1 MKNKFDFAIIGAGVS
16 GAWIAYELSKW
27 DCSVVVL
34 EKENDVCEGT
44 SKANSA
50 IVHAGFDPIPGTL
63 MAKLNVRGNELIRAH
78 YQELSIPFRQIGSLV
93 VAFNEEG
100 LEVIKK
106 LYERGV
112 QNGVPDMKLLSRE
125 ETLAKEKHLSDTCLG
140 SLYAPTAGVCSPF
153 ELTAAPMDLAIENGV
168 TLLRG
173 YELKKVERK
182 KDGKGNDVLILN
194 DELEISTV
202 INAAGVHSDKVAAMF
217 GDKSFKIYPRK
228 GEYSLL
234 DNNVGYLTSTVIFQ
248 PPTAS
253 GKGIL
258 VTPTVDGNILV
269 GPTAQDIEDPEDVTT
284 TSAGQKTVFERAR
297 ISVSEVSER
306 DVITSFAGVRAVSDY
321 RNEAGIADFDIGFS
335 SASGLYNV
343 VGICSPGLTA
353 APAIGEYVANELEE
367 KGLLKKKKASYKS
380 QRKVVRFMELSDEEK
395 LAAIKKNPLYARVIC
410 RCESVTEGEI
420 VDCIHRPCGA
430 VDMDGV
436 KRRVR
441 AGMGRCQSGFCGPR
455 VMEILSRELKIP
467 YTAVTKFG
475 KGSWMTIAKKG
486 FEKGLEEADNA

>member
-78 YQELSIPFRQIGSLV
+78 YQVLSIPFRQIGSLV

-106 LYERGV
+106 LYERGG

-125 ETLAKEKHLSDTCLG
+125 ETLAREKHLSDSCLG

-182 KDGKGNDVLILN
+182 KDEKGNDVLILN

-335 SASGLYNV
+335 SVSGLYNV

-353 APAIGEYVANELEE
+353 APAIGEYVASQLEE

>member
-1 MKNKFDFAIIGAGVS
+1 MEIKKFDFAIIGAGVT
-16 GAWIAYELSKW
+16 GAWIAYELSKY
-27 DCSVVVL
+27 DCKVVVL
-34 EKENDVCEGT
+34 EKEDDICQGT

-50 IVHAGFDPIPGTL
+50 IVHAGFDPLPGTL
-63 MAKLNVRGNELIRAH
+63 MARLNVRGNELIRTL
-78 YQELSIPFRQIGSLV
+78 YQDLSIPFRQVGSLV

-100 LEVIKK
+100 LEAIKT
-106 LYERGV
+106 LYERGLA
-112 QNGVPDMKLLSRE
+112 NGVPNLKLLSRE
-125 ETLAKEKHLSDTCLG
+125 ETLAREKHLSETCLG

-168 TLLRG
+168 TLLRS

-182 KDGKGNDVLILN
+182 KDNKGNDVLILN

-202 INAAGVHSDKVAAMF
+202 INASGVHSDKVAALF
-217 GDKSFKIYPRK
+217 GDYSFKILPRK

-248 PPTAS
+248 PPTSA

-269 GPTAQDIEDPEDVTT
+269 GPTAFDIEDAEDVSTT
-284 TSAGQKTVFERAR
+284 VEGQKEVFEKAR
-297 ISVSEVSER
+297 VSVCEVSER

-321 RNEAGIADFDIGFS
+321 KNEAGLEDFKIGFS
-335 SASGLYNV
+335 DVGGLYNV
-343 VGICSPGLTA
+343 AGICSPGLTA
-353 APAIGEYVANELEE
+353 APAIGEYVVSELKE
-367 KGLLKKKKASYKS
+367 KGLLGKKKASYKS
-380 QRKVVRFMELSDEEK
+380 TRHVVHFMELSDEEK

-455 VMEILSRELKIP
+455 VMEILSRELNIP
-467 YTAVTKFG
+467 YTSVTKFG

-486 FEKGLEEADNA
+486 EANND